1 MDGTGRSAL
10 RRILAAY
17 ARRNPSVGY
26 CQVLKAPP
34 CALRHVL
41 YIIQKSVSTPFITYS
56 DAQQNFACVH
66 CAGNLD
72 VLPYNRWLIL
82 PSGVL

>member
-26 CQVLKAPP
+26 CQVFTHITVIAAGTPSSSLTPAPLATHASTNP
-34 CALRHVL
+34 STWVHAVAHLCQEPRLHVDSL
-41 YIIQKSVSTPFITYS
+41 
-56 DAQQNFACVH
+56 ANQQMQQ
-66 CAGNLD
+66 
-72 VLPYNRWLIL
+72 
-82 PSGVL
+82 